1 MKAAVTHAQVVDGA
15 DAHKEIDMKRKVYE
29 LECNCKSKKDFHAF
43 IDEVVKLNLVGER
56 LLIVMNDDLNIFHK
70 KLGLNCAD
78 KVGMTHLLEES
89 IKAEGDDLVYE
100 FVGKMVLDTI
110 LKETYYIFSKTE
122 DTLYRIEG
130 EVIDESK
137 TAKKDRK
144 STAKSKSN

>member
-1 MKAAVTHAQVVDGA
+1 MRAVVTHAQVVDGA
-15 DAHKEIDMKRKVYE
+15 NAHKENDMKRKVYE
-29 LECNCKSKKDFHAF
+29 LECNCKSKKDFHSF

-56 LLIVMNDDLNIFHK
+56 ILIVMNDDLKIFHK

-78 KVGMTHLLEES
+78 KVGMTHLLEEK
-89 IKAEGDDLVYE
+89 ITAEGDDLVYE

-110 LKETYYIFSKTE
+110 LKDTYYIFSKTE